1 MGRQW
6 YDELPEAKALFQQ
19 ANDILGYDLTD
30 ICLNGPKETVDATEH
45 SQPALLLTSCAA
57 WEWLKKHEPETITQ
71 CDSAAGLSL
80 GEYTAMVFAGA
91 LTFEDGLK
99 LVRERGLA
107 MQAAADAQ
115 PSGMV
120 SILGLEEK
128 QVNEICDAARQEN
141 EVLQIANYLCKGNI
155 VISGHQAS
163 CQKAE
168 QIAADHGAMRA
179 IPLAVAGAFHTSIM
193 EPARERL
200 KAALDAVTINEP
212 KIPVISNVDCLAHT
226 NPDDIRQ
233 TLVKQVCSPVRWQES
248 ISGLL
253 TNGTEEFIEVGAG
266 RVLKGLMKRI
276 DRKAKCRSLSN

>member
-57 WEWLKKHEPETITQ
+57 WEWLKKHEPETIAQ

-212 KIPVISNVDCLAHT
+212 KIPVISNVDCQAHT